1 MILPIY
7 DDSNIYKKA
16 NEMGGIMMSGGSE
29 PKVVF
34 WTETLHE
41 SPQTAQQSRRL
52 YSQLLK
58 LFTHTNQHWL
68 PLCGKLFTWI
78 YFGKIPLDGT
88 KISS

>member
-1 MILPIY
+1 M
-7 DDSNIYKKA
+7 D
-16 NEMGGIMMSGGSE
+16 GIMMSGGSE

-78 YFGKIPLDGT
+78 YFGNIPLDGT